1 MRGVHG
7 QEEPGRGG
15 QPCGAHQHSAGP
27 AAENPVEARV
37 RQRQPRR
44 KVALDQRTEGCGG
57 FV

>member
-7 QEEPGRGG
+7 QEESGRGG
-15 QPCGAHQHSAGP
+15 QPCGAHQHSVGP

-44 KVALDQRTEGCGG
+44 KAALDQRTEGCGG